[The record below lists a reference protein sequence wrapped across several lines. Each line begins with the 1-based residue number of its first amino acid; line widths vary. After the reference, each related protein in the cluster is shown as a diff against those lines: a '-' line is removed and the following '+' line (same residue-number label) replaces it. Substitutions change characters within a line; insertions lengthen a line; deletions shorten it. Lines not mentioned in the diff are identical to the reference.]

1 MLISYTVKLT
11 VFNNI
16 TNSSVIFN
24 KNFESEI
31 TADDNVLYDNYHV
44 LHSSVYVLD
53 LFMQEVEDYCE
64 AELITTDNVVIDEY
78 EIITLTEG
86 AEVFFENPVNVNEF
100 TLTPDVRCYVYP
112 KEQPL
117 PVPTL
122 YGKAYDSSTIVW
134 TWDESDEQYA
144 HYLIYEIEDY
154 ESEDDKVKIIATIPM
169 GAKYYIETGLEPN
182 TAYTRKLIN
191 YTDTQTSQPS
201 AEVTSVTET
210 VNPQIS
216 LDKYFIERK
225 HDWSITDK
233 EREVVEENL
242 TAFKSGIGDLNDLKV
257 YKQMDKDFYEKF
269 KAYFT
274 LTGEYTQ
281 REKRYNQV
289 GFNYKICLE
298 AKETITE
305 QEGEVTFKLDAY
317 PWQEMYRSEYLWTTK
332 PITVYAKICA
342 YVDLFRET
350 ENHNTVKKE
359 VEWKETTVI
368 EAVTKP
374 TTIII
379 SIDLSSSM
387 RLPRENEKGETVVA
401 KADSKSAKPTLG
413 RLEKVKEASYAFID
427 EIEKRITSLSTYDE
441 KNRQLDY
448 IVTGYGTTAY
458 SVHCPDGD
466 KAKEIIN
473 GLMCGVMS
481 EKTDYPY
488 ILNGTTYYIG
498 NGDGI
503 VGDKK
508 VGNRTNWG
516 DGFTDAKERG
526 LIKSGKENICMLFFT
541 DGYPNA
547 PYYYQGDKQPDGTK
561 TTNDQIRW
569 NNMYK
574 DIENSIKECPA
585 DKIFVVFGN
594 RAVGGFNDDN
604 TFYTESY
611 IDNCQGKIRD
621 CAKGGIAEAMG
632 YVGYEYAKG
641 KTIDFLEIKI
651 DERENNENDAQSV
664 KGAFIESLNMILEG
678 SVTEELKTGDIEISI
693 PYTSVEYKTVYI
705 ESEPVSFVFNEH
717 VTPVAYSDK
726 THRAEIVSKLEL
738 TRMSDRSILDL
749 LTEAKENSE
758 EWQNGWTDNPHA
770 VDGNGNVTGDIF
782 KNIHIIDSYSYG
794 AEDTPNSSFKKYSY
808 GMMGTINVTSDI
820 PKLSTSTNT
829 DDEYVATNS
838 SFLYISG
845 FTDGI
850 IYDTIRSNHV
860 IVNSYKKPQDTMF
873 RRADLAKM
881 ENRLNPSITYGS
893 SGINSKK
900 ISKKILVENLP
911 DPNYMQVFGDGI
923 DKDMIVKIDKA
934 YSSPVLNYRFNLV
947 DPEAYTPY
955 HEILPDAFKDS
966 SDKHLI
972 RLTVYY
978 ANNVEINSDGI
989 NDNYYSLFDCE
1000 NPVKSPLVFE
1010 YGLNANWNSSKGI
1023 YENDGHWITQ
1033 YVHFYARKMTKTQD
1047 YYDEYPN
1054 ENMDSMY
1061 GLVNGRYR
1069 SDNLSGKQD
1078 LFVDTPEFN
1087 IPTTVLAN
1095 HADTIKIYIKITDK
1109 YPEDALVSYKWDHE
1123 TAPGSGYTQVNG
1135 DYVTFSSESLTYKD
1149 IKYTK
1154 TLATLET
1161 EEIELF
1167 NQEPYEKIQTITKPE
1182 GDIYDNYFI
1191 EVTTD
1196 NGDVLAT
1203 RYPSRIDFGDSDTYM
1218 LPVTYRGVINAT
1230 SKWSPRI
1237 HNGYYYINQHEKY
1250 LYSDFDV
1257 EADFEKTVET
1267 QYQNTTVF
1275 VNFNVSLEKA
1285 AGPVE
1290 NYSITK
1296 DTMAEL
1302 LQDEKHFEWIAGQ
1315 GLTLKPVISGLKYK
1329 HYETQTWYSPVLL
1342 FDNALTQAGPL
1353 KLTYQNTDGSS
1364 AGLNLFIRSFNLEEG
1379 KWTDWTSFTNNS
1391 TPATLSCGY
1400 QLKADISATEQHT
1413 VYDSEDYLC
1422 CYLDWCDYLDE
1433 NLSKNIVTI
1442 TDHITTGLAEGEG
1455 VAISNILQ
1463 YGCETGLELD
1473 MYSSN
1478 KNVVLNVAYSNSI
1491 NDLILEN
1498 IKWQPYTSTN
1508 LNLKYKYYRFK
1519 ITIPEKEKVYWLR
1532 LKTRTLESEIT
1543 LPYIKSISMTGRYV
1557 PVNTTAN
1564 FMKLETFT
1572 IPKDGM
1578 YHEIIPRIGDYLSS
1592 EIISRGFS
1600 VEEVKNI
1607 SITSMNPDNYLLY
1620 DNTLSYVDLLE
1631 SSVEAATSEA
1641 TMDKISYLPYIK
1653 ATDNQ
1658 IKIKGTPQ
1666 QYCPITIEDENGI
1679 PLKQIYNVDPATMML
1694 TEIHTMQV
1702 RENYVELKR
1711 NDYEL
1716 GTLKVWVNDEEITD
1730 YFIVNHLLM
1739 FKNFLNINDEIVVTY
1754 KIKNSFYANIDRKLN
1769 TTVITVYTGEDNTD
1783 KKFKVMFETNKQNNK
1798 LVAKKLS
1805 LNPVYRTDYS
1815 GFIYLTEEHN
1825 TPYKINIWCNPKRVK
1840 AGGRDNI
1847 DIQIEVLDIIGNPII
1862 GKQVDIDC
1870 NIGTV
1875 TYESQETDMNGVV
1888 HCIYTS
1894 STITGT
1900 DTITA
1905 KVLLDDMT
1913 NLEKSIEIISY

>member
-31 TADDNVLYDNYHV
+31 TANDNVLYDNYHV
-44 LHSSVYVLD
+44 LHSSIYVLD
-53 LFMQEVEDYCE
+53 LFLQEVEDYCE
-64 AELITTDNVVIDEY
+64 AEQITTNNIVIDEY
-78 EIITLTEG
+78 EIVTLTENV
-86 AEVFFENPVNVNEF
+86 EVFFENPVDINAF
-100 TLTPDVRCYVYP
+100 TLTPDIKCYVYP

-122 YGKAYDSSTIVW
+122 HGKAYDSNTIVW

-144 HYLIYEIEDY
+144 HYLIYEIDDY
-154 ESEDDKVKIIATIPM
+154 ESEDDKVKIVATIPM

-182 TAYTRKLIN
+182 TAYTRQLIN
-191 YTDTQTSQPS
+191 YTDTQTSLPS

-216 LDKYFIERK
+216 LDKYFIERE
-225 HDWSITDK
+225 HDWSITDA
-233 EREVVEENL
+233 EREVVKENL

-317 PWQEMYRSEYLWTTK
+317 PWQEMYRSEYLWATK
-332 PITVYAKICA
+332 PVTVYAKVCA
-342 YVDLFRET
+342 YVDLFKKT
-350 ENHNTVKKE
+350 EKYNTVKKV
-359 VEWKETTVI
+359 VEWTETTVV
-368 EAVTKP
+368 EAVAKP
-374 TTIII
+374 TTIMI

-387 RLPRENEKGETVVA
+387 RLPKDGTDKETGL
-401 KADSKSAKPTLG
+401 AKPTLG
-413 RLEKVKEASYAFID
+413 RLEKVKEAAIVFID
-427 EIEKRITSLSTYDE
+427 KIEEQITSLKTYNAD
-441 KNRQLDY
+441 NRQLDY
-448 IVTGYGTTAY
+448 IITGYATTAH
-458 SVHCPDGD
+458 SVYCANGD
-466 KAKEIIN
+466 KAKEVIRN
-473 GLMCGVMS
+473 LKCGVLDS
-481 EKTDYPY
+481 AFNSKTYPKE
-488 ILNGTTYYIG
+488 TTIDGDDIG
-498 NGDGI
+498 NGHGVIDG
-503 VGDKK
+503 VKLR
-508 VGNRTNWG
+508 NRTNWG
-516 DGFTDAKERG
+516 DGFTDG
-526 LIKSGKENICMLFFT
+526 SSLVPSGKEIVCMLFFT
-541 DGYPNA
+541 DGYPNS
-547 PYYYQGDKQPDGTK
+547 PYYYKGDYEGDIPDEET
-561 TTNDQIRW
+561 RYE
-569 NNMYK
+569 NMYK
-574 DIENSIKECPA
+574 DIEDSIKNCPA
-585 DKIFVVFGN
+585 EKIFVVFGN
-594 RAVGGFNDDN
+594 KVSGFNDDG
-604 TFYTESY
+604 TTYKDTY
-611 IDNCQGKIRD
+611 IETCQNKIKD
-621 CAKGGIAEAMG
+621 CARPDESTPSIAESKG

-641 KTIDFLEIKI
+641 KIIECIELEMDKK
-651 DERENNENDAQSV
+651 ENNVDDENTVA
-664 KGAFIESLNMILEG
+664 GAFVSGINFILPGSIEETLQ
-678 SVTEELKTGDIEISI
+678 TGDIEIAV
-693 PYTSVEYKTVYI
+693 PYTSVEYKTVYL
-705 ESEPVSFVFNEH
+705 ESEPIAFTFNENI
-717 VTPVAYSDK
+717 TPVAYSDK
-726 THRAEIVSKLEL
+726 THRAEIVSKLDL

-758 EWQNGWTDNPHA
+758 EWQSGWTDNPHA
-770 VDGNGNVTGDIF
+770 VDSDGNVTGDIF
-782 KNIHIIDSYSYG
+782 KNVHIKDTYSFG
-794 AEDTPNSSFKKYSY
+794 AEDIPNAYFRQYNY

-820 PKLSTSTNT
+820 PKLSTSTNA
-829 DDEYVATNS
+829 DDEYVATDS
-838 SFLYISG
+838 SYLYISG
-845 FTDGI
+845 FTNGI
-850 IYDTIRSNHV
+850 IYDTTRSNHV
-860 IVNSYKKPQDTMF
+860 IVNAYKKPQDTMF
-873 RRADLAKM
+873 RRADLATTLQ
-881 ENRLNPSITYGS
+881 NRINPNVTYGS
-893 SGINSKK
+893 SGINSNN
-900 ISKKILVENLP
+900 ISKEVLVEELP
-911 DPNYMQVFGDGI
+911 DPSYMQVFGNGI
-923 DKDMIVKIDKA
+923 DQDMIVKIDESW
-934 YSSPVLNYRFNLV
+934 SSPVLNYRFNLV

-955 HEILPDAFKDS
+955 HEILPDAYKDS

-978 ANNVEINSDGI
+978 AKNVEINSDGI
-989 NDNYYSLFDCE
+989 NDNYYSLFDYE
-1000 NPVKSPLVFE
+1000 NPVQSPLVFE
-1010 YGLNANWNSSKGI
+1010 YGLNAYWNSSQGI

-1033 YVHFYARKMTKTQD
+1033 YVHFYARKMKKTQD

-1087 IPTTVLAN
+1087 IPTTVLAE
-1095 HADTIKIYIKITDK
+1095 HADTIKIYIKITEK

-1167 NQEPYEKIQTITKPE
+1167 NQDPYEKVQTITKPE

-1196 NGDVLAT
+1196 NGDVIAT
-1203 RYPSRIDFGDSDTYM
+1203 RYPTRIDFGNSDTYL

-1237 HNGYYYINQHEKY
+1237 HNGYYYVNQHERY

-1257 EADFEKTVET
+1257 EADFEKTIET

-1275 VNFNVSLEKA
+1275 VNFNVSLEKE
-1285 AGPVE
+1285 AGPTE

-1302 LQDEKHFEWIAGQ
+1302 LQDEEHFEWVAGQ
-1315 GLTLKPVISGLKYK
+1315 GLTLKPIISGLKYR
-1329 HYETQTWYSPVLL
+1329 HYQTKTWYSPVLL
-1342 FDNALTQAGPL
+1342 FNNELTQAGPL
-1353 KLTYQNTDGSS
+1353 KLDYVNTDGSNT
-1364 AGLNLFIRSFNLEEG
+1364 GLNLFIRSFNLEEG

-1400 QLKADISATEQHT
+1400 QLKADISATESHT
-1413 VYDSEDYLC
+1413 EYDSEDYLC

-1442 TDHITTGLAEGEG
+1442 TDHITTGIAEGDG
-1455 VAISNILQ
+1455 TVFSKILQ
-1463 YGCETGLELD
+1463 YGCPTGLELD
-1473 MYSSN
+1473 IYSSD
-1478 KNVVLNVAYSNSI
+1478 KNVVLSVAYSNSI

-1498 IKWQPYTSTN
+1498 AQWHPYTSAN

-1519 ITIPEKEKVYWLR
+1519 ITIPEKEKVYWIR
-1532 LKTRTLESEIT
+1532 LKTRTLESEVV
-1543 LPYIKSISMTGRYV
+1543 LPYIKSISITGVYV
-1557 PVNTTAN
+1557 PVSTTAN

-1572 IPKDGM
+1572 IPKDGI
-1578 YHEIIPRIGDYLSS
+1578 YHEVVPRIGDYITS
-1592 EIISRGFS
+1592 EVTSRGFT
-1600 VEEVKNI
+1600 VEEIKNI
-1607 SITSMNPDNYLLY
+1607 SITSMNPDIYLLY

-1631 SSVEAATSEA
+1631 SSIEAATSEA
-1641 TMDKISYLPYIK
+1641 TIDKISYLPYIK
-1653 ATDNQ
+1653 AVDNQ
-1658 IKIKGTPQ
+1658 ITIKGTPQ
-1666 QYCPITIEDENGI
+1666 QYCPITIEDENGT
-1679 PLKQIYNVDPATMML
+1679 PLKQIYNIDPATMML

-1716 GTLKVWVNDEEITD
+1716 VTFKVWVNDTEVTD
-1730 YFIVNHLLM
+1730 YSIVNHLLM
-1739 FKNFLNINDEIVVTY
+1739 FKNFLNIDDEIVVTY
-1754 KIKNSFYANIDRKLN
+1754 KIKNSFYASIDRKYN
-1769 TTVITVYTGEDNTD
+1769 TTVITIYTGENNTD
-1783 KKFKVMFETNKQNNK
+1783 KKFRVMFETNKQNNK
-1798 LVAKKLS
+1798 LVAKNLS

-1825 TPYKINIWCNPKRVK
+1825 TPYKINIWCNPRRIKS
-1840 AGGRDNI
+1840 GGKDNV

-1870 NIGTV
+1870 NLGTI
-1875 TYESQETDMNGVV
+1875 TYEEQETDMNGII
-1888 HCIYTS
+1888 HCVYTS
-1894 STITGT
+1894 SHTTGT
-1900 DTITA
+1900 DVITA

-1913 NLEKSIEIISY
+1913 NLQESIEIISY